1 MSCRA
6 TAVEYYELAGNTA
19 EIIECFYHLE
29 EYKKLESF
37 IQVLPEGDPLLK
49 KIGDMFAANAVISE
63 AVQAYCKFGNVNAAI
78 DLCILHNRWNTAID
92 LAKKFNITKISD
104 LFIKYTT
111 HLEEQGSLFAA
122 IDVNIQAKF
131 YLHAAE
137 HAFKLADQES
147 KKINKSLLKVKK
159 YYVYA
164 ARLLNMHKKAPNP
177 GEVL

>member
-137 HAFKLADQES
+137 HAFKVL
-147 KKINKSLLKVKK
+147 KNKIKTNSFKLCCSWPIRR
-159 YYVYA
+159 
-164 ARLLNMHKKAPNP
+164 ARKLTRAF
-177 GEVL
+177 